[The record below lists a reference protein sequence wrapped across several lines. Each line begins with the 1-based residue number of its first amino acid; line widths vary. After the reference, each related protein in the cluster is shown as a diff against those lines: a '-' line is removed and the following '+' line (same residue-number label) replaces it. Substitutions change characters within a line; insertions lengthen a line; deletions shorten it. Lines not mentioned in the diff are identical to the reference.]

1 MHLILS
7 INNGQ
12 GERRMP
18 TNFDPASIAR
28 TAGTTARTIGSGIS
42 AGLGLA
48 ANLGAALNNIS
59 DPQKLLSS
67 LRSIG
72 LPPGGNIL
80 GSFGGASASFSD
92 GQDWRVRLSL
102 PPGTFFDK
110 SPVLKPLID
119 AGGLIFPYTPSI
131 TMSGAASYGD
141 QSPVH
146 QNFGFFA
153 YENSKVD
160 QISIQGTFYSEDG
173 VQAAYWLAVVH
184 FLRSATKMFSG
195 QSENAGNPP
204 VILKLNGYG
213 DYVFKNIPVV
223 VKSFQIGL
231 PADVNYITT
240 KVGAPGSQTSS
251 RPSLSIP
258 GLQNN
263 IVGGAFGAPPLPSS
277 SSLTNQGP
285 PMGTTHVPT
294 KSEIT
299 ITLQPVYS
307 RETVRQFSLQKFV
320 NGEYVNNPVGF
331 V

>member
-1 MHLILS
+1 MTI
-7 INNGQ
+7 
-12 GERRMP
+12 
-18 TNFDPASIAR
+18 NFDPSSIAR
-28 TAGTTARTIGSGIS
+28 TVGTTAQTAGSSIRS
-42 AGLGLA
+42 GLGIA
-48 ANLGAALNNIS
+48 ANLSAALNNIS

-80 GSFGGASASFSD
+80 GALGGATASFND
-92 GQDWRVRLSL
+92 GQDWRVRLNL

-131 TMSGAASYGD
+131 TLSGGANYGD

-160 QISIQGTFYSEDG
+160 TISIQGTFYSEDG

-184 FLRSATKMFSG
+184 FLRSATKMFTG
-195 QSENAGNPP
+195 QSDGAGNPP
-204 VILKLNGYG
+204 IILKLNGYG

-231 PADVNYITT
+231 PADVSYIGT
-240 KVGAPGSQTSS
+240 KVGDPRGQTTVK
-251 RPSLSIP
+251 PSYSIP
-258 GLQNN
+258 GLQNDR
-263 IVGGAFGAPPLPSS
+263 VQGAFGVPMASSTSASS
-277 SSLTNQGP
+277 SNQGAAV
-285 PMGTTHVPT
+285 GKTHVPT
-294 KSEIT
+294 KSDIT
-299 ITLQPVYS
+299 IVVQPVYS

-320 NGEYVNNPVGF
+320 NGDYLNNSVGF
-331 V
+331 L

>member
-1 MHLILS
+1 
-7 INNGQ
+7 
-12 GERRMP
+12 MP

-146 QNFGFFA
+146 QNFGFLHMKIQRLIRYLFKVHSIPKMA
-153 YENSKVD
+153 YR
-160 QISIQGTFYSEDG
+160 QRIGLLWYIFYG
-173 VQAAYWLAVVH
+173 VLQKCFQDRV
-184 FLRSATKMFSG
+184 KML
-195 QSENAGNPP
+195 
-204 VILKLNGYG
+204 VILL
-213 DYVFKNIPVV
+213 
-223 VKSFQIGL
+223 
-231 PADVNYITT
+231 
-240 KVGAPGSQTSS
+240 
-251 RPSLSIP
+251 
-258 GLQNN
+258 
-263 IVGGAFGAPPLPSS
+263 
-277 SSLTNQGP
+277 
-285 PMGTTHVPT
+285 
-294 KSEIT
+294 
-299 ITLQPVYS
+299 
-307 RETVRQFSLQKFV
+307 
-320 NGEYVNNPVGF
+320 
-331 V
+331 